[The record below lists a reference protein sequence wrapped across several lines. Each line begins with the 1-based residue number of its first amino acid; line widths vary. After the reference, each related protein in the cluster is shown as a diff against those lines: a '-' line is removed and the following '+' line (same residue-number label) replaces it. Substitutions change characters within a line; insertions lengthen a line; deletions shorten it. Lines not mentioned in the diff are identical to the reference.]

1 MDEIE
6 KIEKKIK
13 VLEGHIR
20 LLKKKHIR
28 LLEKSKPIYPTW
40 YPNSYNHIIIIPW
53 SKATYTYNGEFK
65 VQK

>member
-1 MDEIE
+1 M
-6 KIEKKIK
+6 KIK
-13 VLEGHIR
+13 
-20 LLKKKHIR
+20 KKKSI
-28 LLEKSKPIYPTW
+28 KIPKKPIYPTW